1 MRAALLVATTM
12 AVLAA
17 CGSSTADD
25 VEQVNDV
32 PIETTGDSVG
42 GGTSNGETVGTDA
55 TTAEQAFP
63 DVLDAS
69 ASLDGDSWTI
79 SATLSWPYDTPDRYA
94 DAWRVLGA
102 DGSVYGERVLTH
114 DHASEQP
121 FTRSESG
128 IIIPD
133 NVGTVTIEGRDLEN
147 GYGGETFE
155 LTLPR

>member
-12 AVLAA
+12 AVLTA

-25 VEQVNDV
+25 VEQVIDMS
-32 PIETTGDSVG
+32 IETTDDSLEGDTGNG
-42 GGTSNGETVGTDA
+42 GMVGTD
-55 TTAEQAFP
+55 TTTDEQAFP

-69 ASLDGDSWTI
+69 ASQDGDSWTI
-79 SATLSWPYDTPDRYA
+79 SATLSSPYDTPDRYA

-128 IIIPD
+128 IVIPND
-133 NVGTVTIEGRDLEN
+133 VGTVTIEGRDLEN
-147 GYGGETFE
+147 GYGGETFV
-155 LTLPR
+155 LRLPR

>member
-1 MRAALLVATTM
+1 MRAALLVVTTM

-17 CGSSTADD
+17 CGSSTVDD

-32 PIETTGDSVG
+32 PIDATGDSVG
-42 GGTSNGETVGTDA
+42 ADTTTD
-55 TTAEQAFP
+55 EQAFP

-69 ASLDGDSWTI
+69 ASRDGDSWTI
-79 SATLSWPYDTPDRYA
+79 LATLSSPYDTPDRYA

-128 IIIPD
+128 IVIPD
-133 NVGTVTIEGRDLEN
+133 DVGTVTIEGRDLEN